1 MAITLQNLLSK
12 VQRIIGDEGFA
23 RVKRA
28 ELVDVIEDAT
38 SKVADDVRLWIEQVT
53 VLPRSVTENYT
64 VNTYNDLSALSPTL
78 YETAFVLDESQR
90 YRYYNNAWEIHPY
103 NLVKIDPATTQIY
116 QTIQVW
122 KNGIQC
128 NEQSLQSINQG
139 YSTGFFYSGTN
150 AVEPVSI
157 GIEYAHYRRPD
168 DGSNLIF
175 SRDFESSDV
184 VTIIYRKEKPIM
196 PILWTSNISI
206 PDPVVMAIQ
215 WQAVQTIQTSLYMQ
229 GDEAAQGKSVYAKQI
244 ADGELRNANAYLRNL
259 LNENS
264 RITIQPLRWLPE

>member
-12 VQRIIGDEGFA
+12 VQRIIGDEGFV

-38 SKVADDVRLWIEQVT
+38 SKIADDVRLWIEQIT
-53 VLPRSVTENYT
+53 ILPRSLTETFT
-64 VNTYNDLSALSPTL
+64 VNTYNDLAALTPTL
-78 YETAFVLDESQR
+78 YDTAFVLDETQR

-103 NLVKIDPATTQIY
+103 NVVKIDPGTTQVY
-116 QTIQVW
+116 QTIQIW
-122 KNGIQC
+122 KNGVQC
-128 NEQSLQSINQG
+128 NEQSLQSVNQG
-139 YSTGFFYSGTN
+139 YASGFFYSGTN
-150 AVEPVSI
+150 AVEPVSL
-157 GIEYAHYRRPD
+157 GIEYANYRRSD
-168 DGSNLIF
+168 DGSNFIF

-196 PILWTSNISI
+196 PVLWTSSISI
-206 PDPVVMAIQ
+206 PDPVVSAIQ
-215 WQAVQTIQTSLYMQ
+215 WQAVQMIQTSLYMQ
-229 GDEAAQGKSVYAKQI
+229 GDEAAQGKSMYAKQI
-244 ADGELRNANAYLRNL
+244 ADTELRNANAYLRNL